1 MELSFLELLTV
12 RFQCL
17 AFSMNR
23 NPIFSIAVPDSLF
36 SDEDT
41 LRGKTVKAG
50 QIARACA
57 IFGVERIYI
66 YRDASRNFDRDYE
79 TAKEI
84 FEYMETP
91 QYLRRRLISRKS
103 ELEYAGIL
111 PPLKIPHHIKESKIV
126 QGDVR
131 EAVLFMQN
139 GKLVA
144 EVGLREPAIFNG
156 HGQPGQRITV
166 EIVSSE
172 PLTAKTANP
181 PQDVYWGFEV
191 RRAPSLARFLRSSS
205 FQFLILTSRLGQNI
219 AENWEELK
227 SRSSAADRALLCFGS
242 PEAGVDFMLKQDHA
256 TVRDFPKAVYL
267 NFFPFQNVATVRLEE
282 AIIGCLS
289 IVNLLG

>member
-1 MELSFLELLTV
+1 MH
-12 RFQCL
+12 
-17 AFSMNR
+17 R
-23 NPIFSIAVPDSLF
+23 NPIFSVAIPDSLF

-41 LRGKTVKAG
+41 LRGKTIKAG
-50 QIARACA
+50 QIARAAA
-57 IFGVERIYI
+57 IFGIERIYI

-91 QYLRRRLISRKS
+91 QYLRKRLISRKS

-111 PPLKIPHHIKESKIV
+111 PPLKIPHHLKESKIV

-144 EVGLREPAIFNG
+144 DVGLREPASFDG
-156 HGQPGQRITV
+156 HGQPGQRFTV
-166 EIVSSE
+166 EIVSKE
-172 PLTAKTANP
+172 PLTARIAKP
-181 PQDVYWGFEV
+181 PQDVFWGYEV

-205 FQFLILTSRLGQNI
+205 FQLVILTSRLGQNI
-219 AENWEELK
+219 AESWEELK
-227 SRSSAADRALLCFGS
+227 SRSKTAERALLCFGS
-242 PEAGVDFMLKQDHA
+242 PEAGVDFMLKQDHV
-256 TVRDFPKAVYL
+256 TVRDFPKTMYL

-289 IVNLLG
+289 ITNLLN